1 MEGNAR
7 TLSRCVIYRRFILK
21 IFVTLGSSSQNFNR
35 LLIEIDSLILKKVIN
50 VKDIVVQSNSNDYIP
65 KNYNLIS
72 NLSLMDYNNYLKN
85 CDILITH
92 GGVGSITDG
101 LFNNKKVISFPRL
114 KIYHEAVNDHQ
125 KQIVDK
131 FYNDGYILTGEIKNL
146 DNLIKN
152 IDKFN
157 PNNYKSNNKDFNDR
171 LINII
176 DKL

>member
-1 MEGNAR
+1 M
-7 TLSRCVIYRRFILK
+7 K

-131 FYNDGYILTGEIKNL
+131 FYNDGYILTGKIKNL